1 MQEIEVT
8 PTFFG
13 SCSAGLFG
21 FTSSAVVTAARGSK
35 TTRSSRE
42 SAPRRSAPWTEAQSV
57 HIYIYIYPH
66 RQQTIPERSSFQPCA
81 HPASCI
87 WLGSHPCCG
96 KQLATMGAGLLATSI
111 PAEIFAVSEL
121 PGKRSVSVSRG
132 RWSSCNKM
140 WSLQGPTPRPSRIST
155 VMARHTTTLDARP
168 LASGAAKAMI
178 RLPSQFRRIP
188 ASPRQPSVSNTAR
201 REIPVG

>member
-1 MQEIEVT
+1 MQAIEAT

-13 SCSAGLFG
+13 SSSAGLFS

-35 TTRSSRE
+35 RKPRGQAESRHQDARRHGQKRS
-42 SAPRRSAPWTEAQSV
+42 Q
-57 HIYIYIYPH
+57 PH
-66 RQQTIPERSSFQPCA
+66 RQQTIPERSSFQLCA
-81 HPASCI
+81 HPVSCL
-87 WLGSHPCCG
+87 WLEGHQCCG
-96 KQLATMGAGLLATSI
+96 KQLATMGAGMLATSI
-111 PAEIFAVSEL
+111 PAEIFAISEL
-121 PGKRSVSVSRG
+121 PGKRSVRVSRG
-132 RWSSCNKM
+132 RWSRCNKM

-168 LASGAAKAMI
+168 LASGAAKAMN